1 MMRRKRYRT
10 QACEAGVCPFYPLD
24 QIFGY
29 VRSYAHPRIQKSVS
43 GRKDPTNLPRHGI
56 SLSGRH
62 RVIQSHTLR
71 FR

>member
-10 QACEAGVCPFYPLD
+10 KACEAGVCSFYLD
-24 QIFGY
+24 EPYGY
-29 VRSYAHPRIQKSVS
+29 KESWSHPCVLRSIS
-43 GRKDPTNLPRHGI
+43 GLFYTLPRHYL